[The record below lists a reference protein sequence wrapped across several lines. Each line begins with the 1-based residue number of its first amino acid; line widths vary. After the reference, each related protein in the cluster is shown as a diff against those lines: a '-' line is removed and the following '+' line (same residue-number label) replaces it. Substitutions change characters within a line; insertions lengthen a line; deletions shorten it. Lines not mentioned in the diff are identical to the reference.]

1 MKFAALFVLFAN
13 AFSAGMMFL
22 ASVFISRYGGKEL
35 FGFFSVVLGVVMVG
49 AKTTTLGLDVAI
61 VRFLPKYRA
70 EGAGRASGGIQRFA
84 VAATILCSLTVAAAF
99 AVLLHFGRGFSW
111 DIAITASISL
121 PLAALLAV
129 FQNIIRANGNV
140 SRAVIGEVIVR
151 PATFMFLIVAIQFF
165 LSSGIGL
172 FWISLS
178 YSVALALALSAAFSL
193 VLIQGKINW
202 TGPVLLSA
210 GQLREWLSHGLNLLL
225 SESATVLLNQAPILL
240 AGLLLSAAQAGEMSA
255 VIRLAMLV
263 IFALTAVQSIITP
276 FLSKAM
282 TDGNRHE
289 LQALVA
295 RASAF
300 TMLVAVPVCGGFI
313 VLAPLLLSFFG
324 EGYNEAVPLLRIML
338 VAYFLYASAGPAIA
352 LLTMTGQ
359 HKIARQVVCWAAVIL
374 IVAGAVAMLWAGL
387 AMAVWVTAGVIA
399 IYPHVLAMFC
409 RKTLGVDPT
418 VFSLRFLVR

>member
-1 MKFAALFVLFAN
+1 
-13 AFSAGMMFL
+13 MFL
-22 ASVFISRYGGKEL
+22 ASLFISRYGGKEL

-61 VRFLPKYRA
+61 VRFLPKYRS
-70 EGAGRASGGIQRFA
+70 EGAGRASSGIQRLA
-84 VAATILCSLTVAAAF
+84 IATTILCSLTGAAAF
-99 AVLLHFGRGFSW
+99 AVMLHFGRGFSW
-111 DIAITASISL
+111 DIAFAASMSL

-140 SRAVIGEVIVR
+140 SRAVVGEVVVR
-151 PATFMFLIVAIQFF
+151 PASFMFCIVAIQLF
-165 LSSGIGL
+165 LSPGIGL
-172 FWISLS
+172 FWISFA
-178 YSVALALALSAAFSL
+178 YSAALALALSAAFAL
-193 VLIQGKINW
+193 VVVQGQINW
-202 TGPVLLSA
+202 TGPIDLRA

-255 VIRLAMLV
+255 IIRLAMLV

-324 EGYNEAVPLLRIML
+324 EGYDEAVPLLRIML

-374 IVAGAVAMLWAGL
+374 IVAGAAAMLWAGL

>member
-1 MKFAALFVLFAN
+1 
-13 AFSAGMMFL
+13 MMFL

-35 FGFFSVVLGVVMVG
+35 FGFFSVVLGVVVIG
-49 AKTTTLGLDVAI
+49 AKVATLGLDVAI

-70 EGAGRASGGIQRFA
+70 EGKIEASGGIKRLA
-84 VAATILCSLTVAAAF
+84 IAITLTLSLAGAAAF
-99 AVLLHFGRGFSW
+99 AVMLHFLRGFPWSVTL
-111 DIAITASISL
+111 AAAVAL
-121 PLAALLAV
+121 PFAALLAV
-129 FQNIIRANGNV
+129 FQNIIRADGNV
-140 SRAVIGEVIVR
+140 SRAVIGEAVVR
-151 PATFMFLIVAIQFF
+151 PAAFMACIIATHLTWFP
-165 LSSGIGL
+165 GIGNL
-172 FWISLS
+172 WVGLS
-178 YSVALALALSAAFSL
+178 YSAALALALSVVAGIVCYESR
-193 VLIQGKINW
+193 VNW
-202 TGPVLLSA
+202 RGAVTLCA
-210 GQLREWLSHGLNLLL
+210 GQVREWLSHGLNFLL
-225 SESATVLLNQAPILL
+225 SESATALLNQAPILL

-255 VIRLAMLV
+255 IIRLAMLV

-324 EGYNEAVPLLRIML
+324 EGYDEAVPLLRIML

-374 IVAGAVAMLWAGL
+374 IVAGAAAMLWAGL